1 MTDTRL
7 RRLPGGMTVRLLLL
21 AALAAAASCGGGKG
35 LATVRGQVFYEDKP
49 AEGAVVYFHPEGDSG
64 SPAAT
69 RPSGKVGADGWY
81 ELTTDGRSKGA
92 PPGHY
97 VVTVIWRRNI
107 GGADD
112 NEQNLLPPRYMSP
125 ATSKLSAE
133 VKEGSNELPPFRLTK
148 SQ

>member
-1 MTDTRL
+1 MALRL
-7 RRLPGGMTVRLLLL
+7 VLL

-35 LATVRGQVFYEDKP
+35 LAAVRGQVLYEGQP
-49 AEGAVVYFHPEGDSG
+49 AEGAVVYFHPEGDSNT
-64 SPAAT
+64 PAAT
-69 RPSGKVGADGWY
+69 RPSGKVGADGWF
-81 ELTTDGRSKGA
+81 ELTTDTRGKGA
-92 PPGHY
+92 PPGRY
-97 VVTVIWRRNI
+97 VVTVVWRRST

-112 NEQNLLPPRYMSP
+112 NEQNLLPPRYLSP